1 MVKRTQLNINID
13 ENLLGELKK
22 LSIDEG
28 LKFADFIRNTLEN
41 KVNSHKKEY
50 SFSSS
55 ISKRRLTNLTS
66 FTKSLFKLKF
76 HKFRYKNEEKAFED
90 FVSYLDKNS
99 RWNKTYTQSLKESL
113 LSDKTPIFSIEEINF
128 LTKNGTSQCPLYLGL
143 KEWIGCNEF
152 PSQDLI
158 LDLGSS
164 LIPLIENKF

>member
-13 ENLLGELKK
+13 ENLLRELKK

-41 KVNSHKKEY
+41 KVNSQKKEY
-50 SFSSS
+50 SFSSNIS
-55 ISKRRLTNLTS
+55 IRSLNNMSS
-66 FTKSLFKLKF
+66 FTKDLFKLKY
-76 HKFRYKNEEKAFED
+76 HKFRYKNEEKALED
-90 FVSYLDKNS
+90 FVSYLDKYP
-99 RWNKTYTQSLKESL
+99 RWNKTFTQSLEESL
-113 LSDKTPIFSIEEINF
+113 LSDKTPIFSIEDLNF
-128 LTKNGTSQCPLYLGL
+128 LTKNGASQCPLYLGL